1 MPLYVVCE
9 SISTHKKI
17 VTFKGVIKGDSFYGI
32 WSGNPLTGRGYGS
45 WLIKRKGDVV
55 MENLLP

>member
-32 WSGNPLTGRGYGS
+32 WSGNPLTERGHGP
-45 WLIKRKGDVV
+45 WLIK
-55 MENLLP
+55 